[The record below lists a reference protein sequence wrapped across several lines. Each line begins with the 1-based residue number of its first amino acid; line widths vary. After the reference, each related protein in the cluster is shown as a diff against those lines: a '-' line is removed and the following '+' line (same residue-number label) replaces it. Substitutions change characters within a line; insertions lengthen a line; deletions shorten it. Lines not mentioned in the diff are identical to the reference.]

1 MEKYD
6 LMYRNTDGEKY
17 VPKFE
22 LNFLPEGKP
31 QHHQQRGQPWQRL
44 QKDIDEEHN
53 LQNKSFFIF
62 QPKQL
67 EFYHEANY
75 NCCKRNPVSCLL
87 ASIAME
93 ATGHALH

>member
-17 VPKFE
+17 VQKFE

-44 QKDIDEEHN
+44 QTDKDEEHN
-53 LQNKSFFIF
+53 LQNKSCFILSWS
-62 QPKQL
+62 KLQL
-67 EFYHEANY
+67 
-75 NCCKRNPVSCLL
+75 L
-87 ASIAME
+87 
-93 ATGHALH
+93 